1 MDGQN
6 ARHMVSDV
14 VSVAHG
20 LTLDPIR
27 GRFYWIEPQ
36 QVPFA
41 SIIQTAKLDG
51 TDRCVCV
58 LMAFLCVGGYGGC
71 GCVCVCMF
79 VCVGGVMCVVCM
91 HEYR

>member
-6 ARHMVSDV
+6 ARRMVSDV

-41 SIIQTAKLDG
+41 STIQTAKLDG

-58 LMAFLCVGGYGGC
+58 DGFSLCGWVWGVWVC
-71 GCVCVCMF
+71 ACVCGVCL
-79 VCVGGVMCVVCM
+79 CGGVMRVVCM

>member
-1 MDGQN
+1 MMYWNDLASSMIQGAYMDGQN

-58 LMAFLCVGGYGGC
+58 C
-71 GCVCVCMF
+71 
-79 VCVGGVMCVVCM
+79 
-91 HEYR
+91 